1 MLRFVIVVTSALPN
15 LDEEIFSRHFKSID
29 YYNSYLATH
38 QPRAIDYIGRALDFM
53 TVRDYDAA
61 RRDLAKALELTPDY
75 PLTYLLNAQADYHS
89 YELLTKSGSL
99 TTDGSPVDPSS
110 RGAIRRKLLDDALEG
125 YDKAI
130 NLSPRMAP
138 AWYNKGN
145 ILVEIQDYDHAIEA
159 YTKAI
164 DLKSDMG
171 EAYFNRG
178 YVHLKLG
185 NKRAGIE
192 DLSKAGELGIVG
204 AYNLIKRIS
213 N

>member
-1 MLRFVIVVTSALPN
+1 
-15 LDEEIFSRHFKSID
+15 
-29 YYNSYLATH
+29 
-38 QPRAIDYIGRALDFM
+38 
-53 TVRDYDAA
+53 
-61 RRDLAKALELTPDY
+61 
-75 PLTYLLNAQADYHS
+75 
-89 YELLTKSGSL
+89 
-99 TTDGSPVDPSS
+99 
-110 RGAIRRKLLDDALEG
+110 
-125 YDKAI
+125 
-130 NLSPRMAP
+130 MAP